1 MGKGA
6 QPCLVR
12 GAWSAPSL
20 WNGPLLPIRD
30 SVHVNTVGEPC
41 EGKSHARFDE
51 GRLGRFRPNQSPTL
65 PLSIMDDSACQLAAC
80 VAAFTGV
87 GAVALRAW

>member
-1 MGKGA
+1 MGDGA

-20 WNGPLLPIRD
+20 WNGPLFPIRD

-41 EGKSHARFDE
+41 EVNLMHGSMRGDWGGS
-51 GRLGRFRPNQSPTL
+51 GRTSRLLYQ
-65 PLSIMDDSACQLAAC
+65 
-80 VAAFTGV
+80 
-87 GAVALRAW
+87 